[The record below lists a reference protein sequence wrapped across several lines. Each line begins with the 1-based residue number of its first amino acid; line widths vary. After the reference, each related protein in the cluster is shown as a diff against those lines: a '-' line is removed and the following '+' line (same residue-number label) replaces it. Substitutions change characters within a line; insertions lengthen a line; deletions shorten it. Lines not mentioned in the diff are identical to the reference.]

1 MTAQTDTEG
10 DDGAETLLAEFDL
23 SRELT
28 LQWTVVSTLGF
39 LVALGLFGGLYGVLS
54 GTEGT
59 FAFRV
64 SDVGWWNLALELL
77 AFAVLVTAIIVPH
90 EWVHGLAIRYYGGRP
105 RYGIGL
111 AHFVLPYAY
120 ATTDHR
126 FARNQFVVVALAPLV
141 VLTLV
146 GVALLVAFGWG
157 WLVVPLAANAGGAVG
172 DLWMVLTVLG
182 YPPHVRVEDG
192 TTGVRILGRPDDRR
206 RPHSATALVWDAVV
220 GAAVAV
226 VVALFVLGFV
236 VPNVLLAL
244 GVESVTVGR
253 PGTVTY
259 LFSFTNTPTE
269 ISFGTGP
276 AGLLVAGLVGLA
288 YAFVR
293 SAARQRRAGSDKSA

>member
-1 MTAQTDTEG
+1 MTTETDA
-10 DDGAETLLAEFDL
+10 DDDSGEETLLVELGL

-39 LVALGLFGGLYGVLS
+39 LVALGLFGALYGVLTGAEAS
-54 GTEGT
+54 LS
-59 FAFRV
+59 FRAAN
-64 SDVGWWNLALELL
+64 VGWWNLALELL
-77 AFAVLVTAIIVPH
+77 VFVVLVTAIIVPH
-90 EWVHGLAIRYYGGRP
+90 EWVHGLAIRYYGGEP
-105 RYGIGL
+105 RYGVGL

-126 FARNQFVVVALAPLV
+126 FSRNQFVVVALAPLV

-182 YPPHVRVEDG
+182 YPSHVSVEDS

-226 VVALFVLGFV
+226 VGTLFVLGFV

-244 GVESVTVGR
+244 GIESVTVGR
-253 PGTVTY
+253 PDTITY

-288 YAFVR
+288 YAFLR
-293 SAARQRRAGSDKSA
+293 SAARQRRAASEESA

>member
-1 MTAQTDTEG
+1 MTDAES
-10 DDGAETLLAEFDL
+10 ETLLAELGL

-39 LVALGLFGGLYGVLS
+39 LVALGLFGGLYGVLT
-54 GTEGT
+54 GAEGT

-77 AFAVLVTAIIVPH
+77 VFAVLVTAIIVPH
-90 EWVHGLAIRYYGGRP
+90 EWVHGLAIRYYGGKP
-105 RYGIGL
+105 RYGVGL

-126 FARNQFVVVALAPLV
+126 FERNQFVVVALAPLV

-146 GVALLVAFGWG
+146 GVALMAAFGWG

-182 YPPHVRVEDG
+182 YPSHVSVEDS

-206 RPHSATALVWDAVV
+206 RPHSVTALVWDAVV
-220 GAAVAV
+220 GAGVAV
-226 VVALFVLGFV
+226 LGALFVLGFV

-244 GVESVTVGR
+244 DVGTVTLGR

-276 AGLLVAGLVGLA
+276 AGLLAAGLVGLA

-293 SAARQRRAGSDKSA
+293 SATRQRRAASEEPS